1 MQSDQ
6 NQIKLSNLLK
16 LAKRNVN
23 WQIITPRS
31 EKSDQKTDCQ
41 TVVHV
46 SEMQQNV
53 RQMMHGFCLI
63 EITSY

>member
-16 LAKRNVN
+16 LSKRNVS
-23 WQIITPRS
+23 WQNLTPRS
-31 EKSDQKTDCQ
+31 EKSDQKTDSQ
-41 TVVHV
+41 TAVHV

-53 RQMMHGFCLI
+53 REMMHGCLLDLV
-63 EITSY
+63 TSY